1 MPRQQAR
8 KQLLNFVGGLNTESS
23 PLSFPENTAKAL
35 DNVDLNRDG
44 SIKRRRG
51 LDFELGGAYSSAS
64 FTEAALQTAAVSTH
78 EWESVDGD
86 DTLNFSVQ
94 QVGGILYFHNLGND
108 SPSLAPIGSIN
119 LSSIQTKSNYETY
132 VISTTVGLGKLFIVS
147 PAISPAYIQY
157 DSDAGTFQGVKL
169 TLKIRDTD
177 GIDEEDD
184 DSPVLFGDEITPGPE
199 TDPADDISDTTTTVV
214 DPNNFGDFTA
224 INVGFNF

>member
-23 PLSFPENTAKAL
+23 PLLFPENTAKAL
-35 DNVDLNRDG
+35 DNVDLKRDG

-51 LDFELGGAYSSAS
+51 MDFELGGAYSSDTFS
-64 FTEAALQTAAVSTH
+64 ESALQTAAVSTH

-94 QVGGILYFHNLGND
+94 QVGGTLYFHNLGND
-108 SPSLAPIGSIN
+108 SPSLAPIGSID
-119 LSSIQTKSNYETY
+119 LSSIQTKSDYETY
-132 VISTTVGLGKLFIVS
+132 VISSTVGLGKLFIVS

-157 DSDAGTFQGVKL
+157 DADAGTFQGVKL

-177 GIDEEDD
+177 GIDEDD
-184 DSPVLFGDEITPGPE
+184 DTSPVVFGDDVTPDDPV
-199 TDPADDISDTTTTVV
+199 DPADDVADTTNPVI
-214 DPNNFGDFTA
+214 DPDDFADFLPIIVGPNF
-224 INVGFNF
+224 